1 MTRCPS
7 LCDRVKPK
15 EEKEKKR
22 EKKVVTLEKEK
33 IVR

>member
-1 MTRCPS
+1 MTRCPL